1 VADRAGFATNF
12 LITGAILVVG
22 IFCFLFMLG
31 RIEQI
36 KAPYTGVSETA
47 KTTGTPAA

>member
-1 VADRAGFATNF
+1 MEKRVGNVRW
-12 LITGAILVVG
+12 GAILVVG

-47 KTTGTPAA
+47 KTTGTPVA

>member
-1 VADRAGFATNF
+1 MEKRVGNVRS
-12 LITGAILVVG
+12 GAILVVG

-36 KAPYTGVSETA
+36 KAPFTDVSEITE
-47 KTTGTPAA
+47 TTGTPAA